1 MKTFCSRKR
10 GIYGLRIMS
19 NTCRPRNERKKQQRI
34 STMTLCASERKIVA
48 GIMII
53 ATDYDMEEEK
63 RELTG
68 SNLLGR
74 GAEAVDRSG
83 GRRQDPHLGELV
95 TGSSTSSRRP
105 PATIP
110 TLRQPPSDRA
120 PPAGRRRAIPPSRD
134 ALVVPFGHQGHAWI
148 PTAYLSCTLW
158 SYCPR

>member
-1 MKTFCSRKR
+1 MVYALCRTLAGPGMKGRSSK
-10 GIYGLRIMS
+10 
-19 NTCRPRNERKKQQRI
+19 EI
-34 STMTLCASERKIVA
+34 STMTLRASERKIVA

-74 GAEAVDRSG
+74 GAEAVGRSG
-83 GRRQDPHLGELV
+83 ARRQDPHLGELV
-95 TGSSTSSRRP
+95 TCSSTSSRRP
-105 PATIP
+105 HATIP
-110 TLRQPPSDRA
+110 MLRQPPSGRA

-134 ALVVPFGHQGHAWI
+134 ALIVPFGYQGHAWI